1 MKTLFRISLGINL
14 LTIFSFC
21 FPFFLNSCEGKT
33 NNSAENCIVNTD
45 SIVVES
51 SSVIDSIRNIP
62 ENEETSNDSSKV
74 LKLPSSTKKDE
85 NFATQIVENYP
96 ILKPIIKLEH
106 NTYTGL
112 GMIFISLPY
121 YFIYV
126 ISLGLIMLILGFFS
140 KLVEHKIIYTHFLIE
155 VFSLLFLCFSSPVFF
170 DFEYLWGYWLCLG
183 LIIFMLIYDSWLIYK
198 MKKSLT
204 IAR

>member
-1 MKTLFRISLGINL
+1 MKKLFRFSLGINL

-21 FPFFLNSCEGKT
+21 FPFFLNSCEGELKRET
-33 NNSAENCIVNTD
+33 EIAVSENDTIKY
-45 SIVVES
+45 
-51 SSVIDSIRNIP
+51 
-62 ENEETSNDSSKV
+62 ETSLEIEKPFVDTMKV
-74 LKLPSSTKKDE
+74 EKTQPSTKKDE
-85 NFATQIVENYP
+85 NYATEIAINYQ
-96 ILKPIIKLEH
+96 ILKPIIKPEH

-121 YFIYV
+121 YFLYA

-140 KLVEHKIIYTHFLIE
+140 KLVEHKIIYTHLLIE

-183 LIIFMLIYDSWLIYK
+183 LLIILIFYDSWLIYK
-198 MKKSLT
+198 IKNP
-204 IAR
+204 